1 MGGFLYATLQTK
13 LIELLGVSGC
23 LLIVG
28 AVSLNIIACA
38 GPMRPLTPPKYYL
51 KQRAALLEKAEAAR
65 LSEKPGTDEA
75 PANQKPLLTKDA
87 VQLTVEMKEPFQRRR
102 ARDCAD
108 LLRQIKSRL
117 RDYSRYA
124 AGHSCNVTHDPR
136 HTYEPL
142 PLDGEEHVEPV
153 DLTVW
158 QRSLVQFTL
167 SVFQ

>member
-51 KQRAALLEKAEAAR
+51 KQRAALLERTEAEAAR
-65 LSEKPGTDEA
+65 LSEKPGPDEA

-87 VQLTVEMKEPFQRRR
+87 VMLTVETKEPFQRRR
-102 ARDCAD
+102 ARDFAD
-108 LLRQIKSRL
+108 LVRQIKSRL
-117 RDYSRYA
+117 RDYSRY
-124 AGHSCNVTHDPR
+124 V
-136 HTYEPL
+136 
-142 PLDGEEHVEPV
+142 
-153 DLTVW
+153 
-158 QRSLVQFTL
+158 
-167 SVFQ
+167 